1 LLLLFVLVLAGL
13 ALILV
18 RPGALALP
26 PAPEQINPTWL
37 EPRGLSV
44 VEMVGQ
50 IDDKELDG
58 AILSYG
64 DGDGIVV
71 YDAGRRLGSTVVV
84 TATLYPRL
92 DLAPVYYEE
101 LTQFGCLSQAPHYD
115 HLGSIVPTS
124 TLRVYD
130 TGGREVT
137 SEIVYMT
144 VTRMDRRLPLAD
156 STEPFR
162 YPQQSYGPNRPL
174 PLPLGP
180 AGLEIPASS
189 GCSIIIPGANYYPLT
204 GVFRL
209 ELEGVPQVE
218 LVGRQEEIF
227 QSYIGQG
234 WLGIFQ
240 PLMDQLRAAYDDR
253 HGRILLAIPPGA
265 DFFLLKF
272 PPMPGDPYTDCC
284 SLPYLN
290 AERLSAGTYRLSNQT
305 PSLSTDLVFSAGFA
319 LGRTWQDTDQVP
331 PQSEFLPTFE
341 PITEMA
347 PPEYVIPAGTPF
359 DPCFTQ
365 GGCPDGVLQ
374 QIHDAGMALEILYFR
389 VDRPGQGGEWLPLH
403 LAGPAWMPPVGEE
416 VPVPTLV
423 ASEVLTGHVTY
434 LPLIVAP
441 PPANPLGWFDELGRM
456 LDFAPAPSSSG
467 GQ

>member
-1 LLLLFVLVLAGL
+1 
-13 ALILV
+13 LIA
-18 RPGALALP
+18 PW
-26 PAPEQINPTWL
+26 PARAQTDPAWL

-44 VEMVGQ
+44 VELVGQ
-50 IDDKELDG
+50 IDDKELRG

-84 TATLYPRL
+84 TTTLYPRL

-115 HLGSIVPTS
+115 HPGSVVPAS

-130 TGGREVT
+130 AAGREVT
-137 SEIVYMT
+137 SQIVYMT
-144 VTRMDRRLPLAD
+144 VTRMDRLLPQAD

-162 YPQQSYGPNRPL
+162 YPRDSYGPNRPQ

-180 AGLEIPASS
+180 DGLEIPASS
-189 GCSIIIPGANYYPLT
+189 GCSIIIPAANYYPLT
-204 GVFRL
+204 GVFHL
-209 ELEGVPQVE
+209 EMETVPQAE
-218 LVGRQEEIF
+218 LVGRQERTF
-227 QSYIGQG
+227 QSYIGPG

-240 PLMDQLRAAYDDR
+240 PLMDQLRATYSDR
-253 HGRILLAIPPGA
+253 HSRIPLSIPPGA

-290 AERLSAGTYRLSNQT
+290 ADRLSAGTYRLSNQT

-319 LGRTWQDTDQVP
+319 LGRAWQDTDQLP
-331 PQSEFLPTFE
+331 ADTEFLPTFE
-341 PITEMA
+341 PIAELA
-347 PPEYVIPAGTPF
+347 PPEYVIPAGIPF

-365 GGCPDGVLQ
+365 GGCPEGVLQ
-374 QIHDAGMALEILYFR
+374 QIHDAQMTLEILYLR
-389 VDRPGQGGEWLPLH
+389 VDRPHQSGGWLPLKM
-403 LAGPAWMPPVGEE
+403 AGPAWTPPAGEAL
-416 VPVPTLV
+416 PLLS
-423 ASEVLTGHVTY
+423 ASETITGHVTY
-434 LPLIVAP
+434 LPLVVAP
-441 PPANPLGWFDELGRM
+441 PPVNPLGWFDEYGRI
-456 LDFAPAPSSSG
+456 LDFTPAPHPLG
-467 GQ
+467 GP